1 MSGTNDM
8 SNKILVVDDEI
19 AVCKQLRKFLEPK
32 GYSVLE
38 AHSGEEALSI
48 YKQEKPDVVLLDVMM
63 LGMNGLE
70 TLKELKS
77 FDPEA
82 SVIIVT
88 AIREKELA
96 KQTLA
101 EGAFDYITKP
111 IDPDYLELALMTQ
124 IVLRQN
130 GKLASRS
137 LVRFNL

>member
-1 MSGTNDM
+1 M